1 MNRPAKKNAMTVSM
15 YTAIADLLNDA
26 DKDDD
31 IRVVVLHGAGDSFT
45 AGNDL
50 GDFQR
55 NPPKAVG
62 SPQARFTDALIA
74 FSKPLVAAVHG
85 AAVGGG
91 TTMLLHFD
99 FVYAAESAK
108 FQMPFV
114 DLAFWCRSWDRVIWL
129 LLGRD
134 TSRLLNSFRWVHL
147 SMRGGLWSW
156 GS

>member
-1 MNRPAKKNAMTVSM
+1 MTVSM

-26 DKDDD
+26 DKDDE

-50 GDFQR
+50 GDFEK
-55 NPPKAVG
+55 NPPKAAG
-62 SPQARFTDALIA
+62 SPQARFADALIS

-91 TTMLLHFD
+91 TTTLLHFD
-99 FVYAAESAK
+99 FVYAAETPNFRCHLSIW
-108 FQMPFV
+108 
-114 DLAFWCRSWDRVIWL
+114 LWRRSWDRVIWL
-129 LLGRD
+129 LLRQD
-134 TSRLLNSFRWVHL
+134 TSRLLNSFCWVRL

>member
-26 DKDDD
+26 DNDDD

-134 TSRLLNSFRWVHL
+134 TSRLLNSFCWVHL